1 MEDTKIDRNLIHWFG
16 EQAIDDSPIELESY
30 RDGFFVKYTRK
41 SYIFQSGRI

>member
-30 RDGFFVKYTRK
+30 RDGFFCEVYWKKLYL
-41 SYIFQSGRI
+41 SVW